1 MRKFIVASVLPF
13 LLTACSARE
22 GMRRP
27 AEAPRIEVLHCR
39 LAPSGEFVDVRYR
52 ILGEEK
58 TDPDPADTYLVDE
71 ATGEKYYLMLLQR
84 IGRLPGTRSQ
94 EDAVARS
101 IMFRNFDRKLKPGA
115 RVTLVVGGLRREHVL
130 LEK

>member
-1 MRKFIVASVLPF
+1 MRNVIVVSVLPF
-13 LLTACSARE
+13 LLAACSAKE

-39 LAPSGEFVDVRYR
+39 LAPSGEFVDVQYR
-52 ILGEEK
+52 IRGEERAA
-58 TDPDPADTYLVDE
+58 DPADTYLVDE

-84 IGRLPGTRSQ
+84 IGRLPEPRTR
-94 EDAVARS
+94 EDAAARS
-101 IMFRNFDRKLKPGA
+101 VMFRNFDRKLKAGG
-115 RVTLVVGGLRREHVL
+115 RVTLVVGGLRREHIL